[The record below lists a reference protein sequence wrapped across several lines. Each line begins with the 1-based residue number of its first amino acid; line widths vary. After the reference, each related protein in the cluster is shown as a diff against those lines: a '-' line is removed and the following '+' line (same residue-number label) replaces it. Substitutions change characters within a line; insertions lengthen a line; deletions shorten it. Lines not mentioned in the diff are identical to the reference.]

1 VRIAVAS
8 GKGGTG
14 KTLIAT
20 NLARILAERGEAVT
34 YVDCDVEEPN
44 GHLFLHP
51 KIETQEAVTVKAPAT
66 VDEELCTQCG
76 KCVEAC
82 RYNAMAM
89 LKEKVLI
96 FPELCHA
103 CGACSIA
110 CPEGAIP
117 EYDKEIGQLQH
128 GHAGRIAYHAG
139 VLRTAVGGMSPRL
152 IHAAKAHI
160 GEGIAI
166 LDSPPGTACSAVE
179 TVNGV
184 DLVLLVTDP
193 TPFARHDLE
202 LSVNMCR
209 QIGQEPV
216 VLVNRSGLDD
226 RELRAYCERAGLEI
240 VGEIPDDRRIA
251 EVYSVGQ
258 LMVDELP
265 EYRQPLEAI
274 ADRVLELAGS
284 TRVVLAERVEPS
296 VQITGNA
303 ARPSKPDSTVRRPPE
318 LVVIS
323 GKGGTGKTSIAAC
336 FAQLSAGATTADCD
350 VDAADL
356 HLVLTPEV
364 SEEGDFVGGIQ
375 VAIDPDR
382 CTACGA
388 CFDACRFEAI
398 DHTDDGGYAVD
409 VARCEGCGVCGLVC
423 PEDALVEREAVN
435 GNWYVSSTRFG
446 PMAHA
451 VLGHAEENSGRLV
464 TLVRDL
470 AMGLATDQGVAGA
483 ASPAGAPRHILIDG
497 SPGTGCPVIASL
509 TGARYAV
516 IVTEPTV
523 SGQHDLGRVLELVHH
538 FGLPAGVIVNKA
550 DLNADIAERIRTEAE
565 EMGEDF
571 LGSLPY
577 EPAFTDAQI
586 ARQTLLE
593 YADTEA
599 GRQLRC
605 IWEWLCDRALTT
617 TEAGLAAG

>member
-1 VRIAVAS
+1 VKIAIAS

-20 NLARILAERGEAVT
+20 NLARILAGRGEAVT

-51 KIETQEAVTVKAPAT
+51 EITTREAVTVKSPEK
-66 VDEELCTQCG
+66 VDEDRCTQCG

-82 RYNAMAM
+82 RYNAMAL

-103 CGACSIA
+103 CGGCSIA
-110 CPEGAIP
+110 CPEEAIS
-117 EYDKEIGQLQH
+117 EYDKKIGELQH
-128 GHAGRIAYHAG
+128 GRTGPIAYHAG
-139 VLRTAVGGMSPRL
+139 VLETAVGGMSPRL
-152 IHAAKAHI
+152 IHAAKAHV

-179 TVNGV
+179 TVSGA

-193 TPFARHDLE
+193 TPFALHDLE

-226 RELRAYCERAGLEI
+226 RKLRDYCGRARLEI

-251 EVYSVGQ
+251 KVYSVGR

-265 EYRQPLEAI
+265 EYRPQLVAI

-284 TRVVLAERVEPS
+284 PRAVRADLVEPS
-296 VQITGNA
+296 VRTTGRA
-303 ARPSKPDSTVRRPPE
+303 ARPSRPDPAAERPRE

-336 FAQLSAGATTADCD
+336 FAQLAAGATTADCD

-356 HLVLTPEV
+356 HLVLTPQV
-364 SEEGDFVGGIQ
+364 RDSGDFIGGIRM
-375 VAIDPDR
+375 AIDPDR

-388 CFDACRFEAI
+388 CLEACRFDAI
-398 DHTDDGGYAVD
+398 DPTADGGFVVD
-409 VARCEGCGVCGLVC
+409 AARCEGCGVCGLVC
-423 PEDALVEREAVN
+423 PEEALVESEAVN

-470 AMGLATDQGVAGA
+470 AMHLATEGEAA
-483 ASPAGAPRHILIDG
+483 TTASPTDRPPHILIDG

-523 SGQHDLGRVLELVHH
+523 SGQHDLSRVLELVHH
-538 FGLPAGVIVNKA
+538 FSLPTGVIVNKA
-550 DLNADIAERIRTEAE
+550 DLNPEMADRIRAETEEA
-565 EMGEDF
+565 GADF

-577 EPAFTDAQI
+577 EPAFTEAQI
-586 ARQTLLE
+586 ARRTLLE
-593 YADTEA
+593 HVDTET
-599 GRQLRC
+599 GRQLRG
-605 IWEWLCDRALTT
+605 IWEWLCERALS
-617 TEAGLAAG
+617 TEDAGLAAG

>member
-1 VRIAVAS
+1 MRIAIAS

-14 KTLIAT
+14 KTLVAT
-20 NLARILAERGEAVT
+20 NLARILAERGETVT

-51 KIETQEAVTVKAPAT
+51 DIATRETVSVKAPEK
-66 VDEELCTQCG
+66 VDEDRCTQCG
-76 KCVEAC
+76 QCVEAC
-82 RYNAMAM
+82 RYNAMAL

-103 CGACSIA
+103 CGACSTA
-110 CPEGAIP
+110 CPEEAIS
-117 EYDKEIGQLQH
+117 EYDKKIGELQH
-128 GHAGRIAYHAG
+128 GHAGAIAYHSG
-139 VLRTAVGGMSPRL
+139 VLETAVGGMSPRL
-152 IHAAKAHI
+152 IHAAKEHI
-160 GEGIAI
+160 GDGIAI

-179 TVNGV
+179 TVNGA

-193 TPFARHDLE
+193 TPFAVHDLE

-209 QIGQEPV
+209 QVGQEPV
-216 VLVNRSGLDD
+216 VMVNRSGRDEG
-226 RELRAYCERAGLEI
+226 ELRAYCERARLEI
-240 VGEIPDDRRIA
+240 IGDIPDDRRIA

-265 EYRQPLEAI
+265 EYRPQLGAI

-284 TRVVLAERVEPS
+284 TREVLAELVEPS
-296 VQITGNA
+296 VQITGNE
-303 ARPSKPDSTVRRPPE
+303 ARSSRPDSARIRPPE

-336 FAQLSAGATTADCD
+336 FAQLGPGATVADCD

-364 SEEGDFVGGIQ
+364 REEGDFVGGML
-375 VAIDPDR
+375 ATIDPDS

-388 CFDACRFEAI
+388 CLDACRFDAI
-398 DHTDDGGYAVD
+398 DCTDAGGYSVD
-409 VARCEGCGVCGLVC
+409 AARCEGCGVCGLVC
-423 PEDALVEREAVN
+423 PVDAVADSEVVN

-470 AMGLATDQGVAGA
+470 AMGLATEEGVAGA
-483 ASPAGAPRHILIDG
+483 ANSAGPPQHILIDG

-523 SGQHDLGRVLELVHH
+523 SGQHDLGRVLELVRH

-550 DLNADIAERIRTEAE
+550 DLNQEMADRIRAEAE
-565 EMGEDF
+565 EAGADF
-571 LGSLPY
+571 LGKLPY

-593 YADTEA
+593 HADTKA
-599 GRQLRC
+599 GRQLC
-605 IWEWLCDRALTT
+605 HMWEWLCDRALST